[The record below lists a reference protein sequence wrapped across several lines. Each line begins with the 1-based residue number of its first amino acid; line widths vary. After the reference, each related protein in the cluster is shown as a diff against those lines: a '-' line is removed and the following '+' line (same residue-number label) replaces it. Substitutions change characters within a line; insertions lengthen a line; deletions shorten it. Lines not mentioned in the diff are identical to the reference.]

1 MASPSARA
9 HRRAS
14 RQASSRAKSRVGSLA
29 SWVRRWYGANPLHL
43 LALLASFALAG
54 YAVRA
59 VIMAGQW
66 TGFAAWFAV
75 AIIGHDLLLFPLY
88 SLADL
93 SLRHLLPGGS
103 HGRLPAAQSA
113 ARGPFEAFQPV
124 GSGPSSPGAPPSAPP
139 SAPPGGTSVTLRP
152 APAQLAPAQLAPAQ
166 LAPAQLA
173 PAQQAPAQLAPA
185 QPAAAQ
191 PGGVAPAWP
200 PLLNYVRIPV
210 IFSLLLLMTFFPMI
224 LGLSEPEL
232 HRASG
237 LTTEPY
243 LWRWLGV
250 TGVMFAISAVSYAV
264 RTRRTARRTARR
276 TR

>member
-14 RQASSRAKSRVGSLA
+14 RQASSRAKSRVSSLA

-124 GSGPSSPGAPPSAPP
+124 GSGPSSPGAPPSV
-139 SAPPGGTSVTLRP
+139 PPGGTSVTLRP
-152 APAQLAPAQLAPAQ
+152 APLSRPPLSWPPLSWPRRSPA
-166 LAPAQLA
+166 
-173 PAQQAPAQLAPA
+173 
-185 QPAAAQ
+185 
-191 PGGVAPAWP
+191 AWP
-200 PLLNYVRIPV
+200 PPGRRC
-210 IFSLLLLMTFFPMI
+210 STTC
-224 LGLSEPEL
+224 
-232 HRASG
+232 AS
-237 LTTEPY
+237 
-243 LWRWLGV
+243 R
-250 TGVMFAISAVSYAV
+250 
-264 RTRRTARRTARR
+264 
-276 TR
+276 

>member
-14 RQASSRAKSRVGSLA
+14 RPASSRAKSRVSSLA

-43 LALLASFALAG
+43 LALLAAFALAG

-59 VIMAGQW
+59 VIMSGQW
-66 TGFAAWFAV
+66 TGFAEWFAV

-103 HGRLPAAQSA
+103 HGRLPAAQPA
-113 ARGPFEAFQPV
+113 ARGPFEAFQPA
-124 GSGPSSPGAPPSAPP
+124 GGGPSSP

-152 APAQLAPAQLAPAQ
+152 ASTQP
-166 LAPAQLA
+166 A
-173 PAQQAPAQLAPA
+173 PAQQAPA

-210 IFSLLLLMTFFPMI
+210 IFSLLLLLTFFPMI
-224 LGLSEPEL
+224 LGWSEPEL

-264 RTRRTARRTARR
+264 RIRRTARR